1 MWRRL
6 RLSSLE
12 DALVIVIALAWP
24 AARLNL
30 AVGQHTAIALSQYPG
45 DSHLSNE
52 LQIDRYLPFLKSVL
66 TPPRLQH
73 SLAVMRV
80 MAELSPIYL
89 LDRLQAM
96 TAGLLHDAAR
106 DLSHEEQL
114 ALAAEA
120 EIELH
125 DPCERHPVYLHALVG
140 AYLVSKEL
148 RITDRLIL
156 DAIAAH
162 SYAGNGH
169 NFNTPLSLSLRFADI
184 LAPSQ
189 EWKGMTKLR
198 SVVYARRIDEATLLH
213 CRWVIEYFQGHRV
226 PVHPNL
232 TKQYQAL
239 LSKLAVTE
247 AFFERW

>member
-1 MWRRL
+1 
-6 RLSSLE
+6 
-12 DALVIVIALAWP
+12 LV
-24 AARLNL
+24 
-30 AVGQHTAIALSQYPG
+30 VGRHTAIALSQHPR

-52 LQIDRYLPFLKSVL
+52 VHIDHCLPFLKSLL

-73 SLAVMRV
+73 SLGVMWV
-80 MAELSPIYL
+80 MAELSPIYS
-89 LDRLQAM
+89 LDRVQAM

-114 ALAAEA
+114 ALAEEA
-120 EIELH
+120 GIELR

-140 AYLVSKEL
+140 AYLVSREL
-148 RITDRLIL
+148 GITDRLIL
-156 DAIAAH
+156 DAIASH
-162 SYAGNGH
+162 SYAGNGY
-169 NFNTPLSLSLRFADI
+169 NFNTPLSLCLRFADI

-198 SVVYARRIDEATLLH
+198 SVIYARRIDEATLLH
-213 CRWVIEYFQGHRV
+213 CRWVIEYFQGHRI

-232 TKQYQAL
+232 TKQYQTL

-247 AFFERW
+247 VFFER

>member
-1 MWRRL
+1 MT
-6 RLSSLE
+6 
-12 DALVIVIALAWP
+12 IALG
-24 AARLNL
+24 R
-30 AVGQHTAIALSQYPG
+30 HTEDG
-45 DSHLSNE
+45 HLSNKMH
-52 LQIDRYLPFLKSVL
+52 IDRYLPFLKILL

-73 SLAVMRV
+73 SLGVMRV
-80 MAELSPIYL
+80 MAELSPIYS
-89 LDRLQAM
+89 LDRVQAM

-120 EIELH
+120 GIELC
-125 DPCERHPVYLHALVG
+125 DPCEQHPVYLHALVG

-148 RITDRLIL
+148 GITDRLIL

-169 NFNTPLSLSLRFADI
+169 NFNAPLSLCLRFADI

-189 EWKGMTKLR
+189 EWKGVMKLR
-198 SVVYARRIDEATLLH
+198 SMVYARQIDEATLLH

-232 TKQYQAL
+232 TKQYQTL